1 MDYKRNRDVLSYAMK
16 AGCKTVAQLA
26 LYLKARE
33 SILSL

>member
-1 MDYKRNRDVLSYAMK
+1 MDYKRNRELLGYAMK
-16 AGCKTVAQLA
+16 AGCKTAAELA